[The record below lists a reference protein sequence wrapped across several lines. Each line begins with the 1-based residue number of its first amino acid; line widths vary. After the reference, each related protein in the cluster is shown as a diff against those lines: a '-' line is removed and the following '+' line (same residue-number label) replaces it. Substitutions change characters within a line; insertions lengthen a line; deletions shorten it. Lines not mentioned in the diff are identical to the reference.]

1 MAKIKTLL
9 ICRRKGDKLAEGIF
23 HCFVISSKIQ
33 DALLTHISLLL
44 GQVGHFVSEF
54 KVQIITS
61 WLLLELELRAAST
74 YDRRYCPC
82 NLNTEP
88 ELLLRDEETAAGV
101 RMYYVGQFVL
111 KLYTLYLRVCKHS
124 YQQYG
129 VVKYDIF
136 SYVCGVDGS
145 GSGYGVR

>member
-1 MAKIKTLL
+1 MCCSTLQRLLACRFCKTWPRSKLFSSVEE
-9 ICRRKGDKLAEGIF
+9 KGDKLAEGIF

-124 YQQYG
+124 YM
-129 VVKYDIF
+129 
-136 SYVCGVDGS
+136 
-145 GSGYGVR
+145 

>member
-33 DALLTHISLLL
+33 DALLTHVSLLL

-61 WLLLELELRAAST
+61 WLLLELRAPGCV
-74 YDRRYCPC
+74 D
-82 NLNTEP
+82 
-88 ELLLRDEETAAGV
+88 V
-101 RMYYVGQFVL
+101 R
-111 KLYTLYLRVCKHS
+111 
-124 YQQYG
+124 
-129 VVKYDIF
+129 
-136 SYVCGVDGS
+136 
-145 GSGYGVR
+145 